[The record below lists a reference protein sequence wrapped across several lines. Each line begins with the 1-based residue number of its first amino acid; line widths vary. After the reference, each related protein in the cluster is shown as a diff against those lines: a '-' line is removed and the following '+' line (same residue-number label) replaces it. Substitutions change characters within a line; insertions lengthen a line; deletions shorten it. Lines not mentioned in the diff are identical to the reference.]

1 MCVQVDDHL
10 PRLPPQTGPV
20 LGSQTKWQN
29 ETMSKDAVTPNSEPA
44 AKADPGANRSRTPT
58 SKEFLDYMGS
68 GWAEGTTEVIT
79 ESPAAKYAEERRA
92 KVAAAFAGE
101 VIVIEAGAAK
111 TRSNDTEYRYRP
123 HSAFAHLT
131 GWGAHTVPD
140 SVLIIDAR
148 DTETK
153 SIVFLRETAGK
164 GSSEFFANS
173 AIGEFWVGQRP
184 SLVEVSQLLGIE
196 TRSLSRYDAFVSD
209 IEGNSITLEH
219 PALAEFV
226 SELRLVKDEFEIGEM
241 RKAVA
246 ASIKGFE
253 EVAAN
258 LGKAKAHPRGER
270 VVETAFFAQARAEGH
285 DLGYETIAAA
295 GHHACTLHWI
305 TNNGPVR
312 DGELLL
318 LDAGVEVE
326 SLYTADV
333 TRTIPIS
340 GKFSPLQREIYEA
353 VLEAADAVFAMAK
366 PGVLFK
372 DMHATAMRVIAEKTH
387 GWGFLPGSVE
397 DSLNPENQHHRR
409 WMVHGTGHHLG
420 LDVHDCAQARR
431 EMSLEAELKPG
442 MIFTIEPG
450 LYFHKD
456 DLLVPK
462 EFRGI
467 GVRIEDDVL
476 VTETGVENLTA
487 ALPRKVDE
495 LEAWLAKHAS

>member
-1 MCVQVDDHL
+1 MSNDA
-10 PRLPPQTGPV
+10 
-20 LGSQTKWQN
+20 TKPN
-29 ETMSKDAVTPNSEPA
+29 ATPETKS
-44 AKADPGANRSRTPT
+44 DPGANRSRTPT
-58 SKEFLDYMGS
+58 SQQFLDYMGS
-68 GWAEGTTEVIT
+68 GWAD
-79 ESPAAKYAEERRA
+79 AASGETKRSQVADYTPDRRA

-101 VIVIEAGAAK
+101 VILIEAGPAA

-140 SVLIIDAR
+140 SVLVIDAR
-148 DTETK
+148 QETTH
-153 SIVFLRETAGK
+153 SILFLRETAGK
-164 GSSEFFANS
+164 DSSEFFANS

-184 SLVEVSQLLGIE
+184 SLIEVGQLLDLE
-196 TRSLSRYDAFVSD
+196 TRSLSDFEKYTESLGKN
-209 IEGNSITLEH
+209 IITLEH

-226 SELRLVKDEFEIGEM
+226 SELRLVKDQYEISEM
-241 RKAVA
+241 RKAVD

-253 EVAAN
+253 QVVAN
-258 LGKAKAHPRGER
+258 LGKAKTHPRGER
-270 VVETAFFAQARAEGH
+270 IVETAFFTEARANGN

-295 GHHACTLHWI
+295 GDHACTLHWI
-305 TNNGPVR
+305 INNGPVR
-312 DGELLL
+312 DGDLLL
-318 LDAGVEVE
+318 LDAGVEME

-333 TRTIPIS
+333 TRTIPIN
-340 GKFSPLQREIYEA
+340 GKFSTIQRQVYEA

-387 GWGFLPGSVE
+387 GWGFLPGSIE

-431 EMSLEAELKPG
+431 EMSMEAELKPG

-450 LYFHKD
+450 LYFHRN
-456 DLLVPK
+456 DLLVPE

-467 GVRIEDDVL
+467 GVRIEDDVV

-495 LEAWLAKHAS
+495 LEAWLAKHSAN

>member
-1 MCVQVDDHL
+1 
-10 PRLPPQTGPV
+10 
-20 LGSQTKWQN
+20 
-29 ETMSKDAVTPNSEPA
+29 MSNDAEQPTANP
-44 AKADPGANRSRTPT
+44 DPGANRSRTPT
-58 SKEFLDYMGS
+58 SQQFLDYMGS
-68 GWAEGTTEVIT
+68 GWADNAESATQK
-79 ESPAAKYAEERRA
+79 SPAADYTPARRA

-101 VIVIEAGAAK
+101 VVLIEAGPVS

-131 GWGAHTVPD
+131 GWGANTVPD
-140 SVLIIDAR
+140 SVLVIDAR
-148 DTETK
+148 HETTQT
-153 SIVFLRETAGK
+153 ILFLRETAGK
-164 GSSEFFANS
+164 DSSEYFANS
-173 AIGEFWVGQRP
+173 MIGEFWVGQRP
-184 SLVEVSQLLGIE
+184 SLSEVSQLLAIE
-196 TRSLSRYDAFVSD
+196 TRSLGEYDNYV
-209 IEGNSITLEH
+209 ENLGKNLITLEH

-226 SELRLVKDEFEIGEM
+226 SELRLVKDQYEIAEM
-241 RKAVA
+241 RKAVD

-253 EVAAN
+253 QVVAN

-270 VVETAFFAQARAEGH
+270 IVETAFFTEARANGN

-305 TNNGPVR
+305 INNGPVR

-318 LDAGVEVE
+318 LDAGVEME

-333 TRTIPIS
+333 TRTIPIN
-340 GKFSPLQREIYEA
+340 GKFSPVQREIYEA

-372 DMHATAMRVIAEKTH
+372 EMHATAMRVIAEKTH
-387 GWGFLPGSVE
+387 RWGFLPGSVE

-431 EMSLEAELKPG
+431 EMSMEAELKPG
-442 MIFTIEPG
+442 MVFTIEPG
-450 LYFHKD
+450 LYFHRN
-456 DLLVPK
+456 DLLVPE

-467 GVRIEDDVL
+467 GVRIEDDVV

-495 LEAWLAKHAS
+495 LEAWFAKHSS

>member
-1 MCVQVDDHL
+1 MSNDA
-10 PRLPPQTGPV
+10 
-20 LGSQTKWQN
+20 TKPN
-29 ETMSKDAVTPNSEPA
+29 ATPETKS
-44 AKADPGANRSRTPT
+44 DPGANRSRTPT
-58 SKEFLDYMGS
+58 SQQFLDYMGS
-68 GWAEGTTEVIT
+68 GWAD
-79 ESPAAKYAEERRA
+79 AASGETKRSQVADYTPDRRA

-101 VIVIEAGAAK
+101 VILIEAGPAA

-140 SVLIIDAR
+140 SVLVIDAR
-148 DTETK
+148 QETTH
-153 SIVFLRETAGK
+153 SILFLRETAGK
-164 GSSEFFANS
+164 DSSEFFANS

-184 SLVEVSQLLGIE
+184 SLIEVGQLLDLE
-196 TRSLSRYDAFVSD
+196 TRSLSDFEKYTESLGKN
-209 IEGNSITLEH
+209 IITLEH

-226 SELRLVKDEFEIGEM
+226 SELRLVKDQYEISEM
-241 RKAVA
+241 RKAVD

-253 EVAAN
+253 QVVAN
-258 LGKAKAHPRGER
+258 LGKAKTHPRGER
-270 VVETAFFAQARAEGH
+270 IVETAFFTEARANGN

-295 GHHACTLHWI
+295 GDHACTLHWI
-305 TNNGPVR
+305 INNGPVR
-312 DGELLL
+312 DGDLLL
-318 LDAGVEVE
+318 LDAGVEME

-333 TRTIPIS
+333 TRTIPIN
-340 GKFSPLQREIYEA
+340 GKFSTIQRQVYEA

-387 GWGFLPGSVE
+387 GWGFLPGSIE

-431 EMSLEAELKPG
+431 EMSMEAELKPG

-450 LYFHKD
+450 LYFHRN
-456 DLLVPK
+456 DLLVPE

-467 GVRIEDDVL
+467 GVRIEDDVV

-487 ALPRKVDE
+487 ALPRKVDA
-495 LEAWLAKHAS
+495 LEAWLAKHSAN